1 MLLVQTPNRWLERA
15 LASPDLLLLD
25 VAHCEKKAAGTVL
38 GLVFK
43 DLPRAA
49 AYSRLA
55 REELG
60 HFEQALALLAA
71 RGRTFEPLIPAKYAS
86 ALARLAAG
94 DLCASLTVAAI
105 IEARSAERLDLLQSN
120 VQEPDLAR
128 LYAALHPPEE
138 RHVALLL
145 QFAEAVGDVAA
156 VLPRLL
162 EAEAALIIAGED
174 HVRMHS

>member
-1 MLLVQTPNRWLERA
+1 MLLCATPDRWLKRV
-15 LASPDLLLLD
+15 LAAPDLLLLD

-43 DLPRAA
+43 HPERAA
-49 AYSRLA
+49 VYSRLA

-60 HFEQALALLAA
+60 HFEQALALLSA
-71 RGRTFEPLIPAKYAS
+71 RGGSFEPLIPAKYAGV
-86 ALARLAAG
+86 LAKLTGG
-94 DLCASLTVAAI
+94 DLCATLCVAAI
-105 IEARSAERLDLLQSN
+105 IEGRSAERLDLLLHR

-145 QFAEAVGDVAA
+145 QLAAEVGEPDLL
-156 VLPRLL
+156 LPALL
-162 EAEAALIIAGED
+162 EAEAALVRAGED
-174 HVRMHS
+174 LVRMHA

>member
-1 MLLVQTPNRWLERA
+1 MLLCTTPERWLTRVLTE
-15 LASPDLLLLD
+15 PDLLLLD

-43 DLPRAA
+43 HPARAA

-60 HFEQALALLAA
+60 HFEQALALIHA
-71 RGRTFEPLIPAKYAS
+71 RGGRFEPLEPARYAG
-86 ALARLAAG
+86 ALARLTGG
-94 DLCASLTVAAI
+94 DLCATLCVAAI
-105 IEARSAERLDLLQSN
+105 IEARSAERLELLRDH
-120 VQEPDLAR
+120 VPEPDLVR

-145 QFAEAVGDVAA
+145 EFAAEVGDPSGH
-156 VLPRLL
+156 LPRLL
-162 EAEAALIIAGED
+162 AAEAELVRAGEPL
-174 HVRMHS
+174 VRMHA